1 MHDGSLRARHPRR
14 AVAAALVALTLATA
28 ACGGDDDDATTD
40 ATEQSGGDDATTD
53 ATEQSGDDTTEQ
65 SGGGADAT
73 LDVSDFSFDDLTAPA
88 GGTVEIVNGSGA
100 SHTVTADDGAFDE
113 PLGADDTIEL
123 PVPAEP
129 GEHPFHCEI
138 HPDMTAT
145 LTAE

>member
-14 AVAAALVALTLATA
+14 AVAAALVALVALTLATA

-40 ATEQSGGDDATTD
+40 TAEQP
-53 ATEQSGDDTTEQ
+53 
-65 SGGGADAT
+65 GGGADAT
-73 LDVSDFSFDDLTAPA
+73 MDVSDFSFDDVTAPA
-88 GGTVEIVNGSGA
+88 GGTVEVVNGSGA

-123 PVPAEP
+123 TVPAEP
-129 GEHPFHCEI
+129 GEYPFHCEI